1 MKTDKVEV
9 PDVGSFIRCA
19 VWDGP
24 QGQMRDGE
32 LGAEPDEENE
42 QDTNAIEGVTMTRS
56 MKFDQFSAGEP
67 AEVASDELGGLF
79 DGYGYYGEVSPA
91 WGALLGAGLAG
102 GGLLAAKAMRH
113 THPRVAKYAG
123 FIALASGGIP
133 SAIALFFRKT
143 RSAGFLGL
151 GLTAVIAVTELI
163 RGHYVEPEMNGALGE
178 YAAEM
183 AGADLQILGGADD
196 TDMVAQALVAGALGE
211 PSGLQ
216 IMGGGQMSI
225 GLYADEM
232 AGAHESTTVS
242 PYQG

>member
-1 MKTDKVEV
+1 
-9 PDVGSFIRCA
+9 
-19 VWDGP
+19 
-24 QGQMRDGE
+24 
-32 LGAEPDEENE
+32 
-42 QDTNAIEGVTMTRS
+42 MTRS

-113 THPRVAKYAG
+113 SSPRIAKYAG
-123 FIALASGGIP
+123 FIALAAGGIP
-133 SAIALFFRKT
+133 STIALFFRKT

-151 GLTAVIAVTELI
+151 GLTAVIAITELL
-163 RGHYVEPEMNGALGE
+163 RGHYIEPEMNGALGE

-183 AGADLQILGGADD
+183 AGADLQILGESAD
-196 TDMVAQALVAGALGE
+196 TDAVAQALVAGALGM

-216 IMGGGQMSI
+216 IMGGGTPVSL
-225 GLYADEM
+225 GLYQDEM
-232 AGAHESTTVS
+232 AGAQEPAMSLS
-242 PYQG
+242 PYQS